1 MNTNESYNIHL
12 DFKIQ
17 RFNFEDNLYH
27 NEYNFDV
34 ILDEDDE
41 EKVIGKGRVF
51 LYLTNKMFDDGLG
64 WIDFDDIFGDNN
76 HVDFL
81 EELFEGDQ
89 YGSVRLKEHY
99 YYKIL
104 DQCSSCN
111 ILIPDRLEIYPE
123 YRNKGYGKI
132 VTKMIRD
139 MFYDSYGIEIIK
151 AFPLQFES
159 KNAHGIVPEIYEKM
173 RYDLMEQ
180 DEDTAQ
186 QSLYRMY
193 TSKGYKQIEYT
204 NLFYYYP
211 EN

>member
-1 MNTNESYNIHL
+1 MNTYESYNIHL

-17 RFNFEDNLYH
+17 RFNFEENLYH

-34 ILDEDDE
+34 ILDDDE
-41 EKVIGKGRVF
+41 EETVIGKGKVF
-51 LYLTNKMFDDGLG
+51 LYLTNKMFDAELG
-64 WIDFDDIFGDNN
+64 WIDFDDIYGDNY
-76 HVDFL
+76 HLDFL
-81 EELFEGDQ
+81 NELFEADQ
-89 YGSVRLKEHY
+89 YGGVRFKEHY

-104 DQCSSCN
+104 EQCSSSN

-139 MFYDSYGIEIIK
+139 MFSDCYAIEIIK
-151 AFPLQFES
+151 AFPLQLES
-159 KNAHGIVPEIYEKM
+159 KDTQGIIPEIYEKM

-180 DEDTAQ
+180 DEKTAQ

-193 TSKGYKQIEYT
+193 KSKGYKQIKNT
-204 NLFYYYP
+204 NLFFYYP